1 MKVKKIVDNTI
12 NRSEFN
18 RAYKTYLE
26 RTGKIHCSY
35 CGYHNNENSKK
46 KWYGGFI
53 YDNIKTYHG
62 KRKETNIKYPNWKL
76 VSKNPK
82 QWMDSSIKVVTKT
95 ICWSGKKYIDI
106 TW

>member
-1 MKVKKIVDNTI
+1 MKVKKIVNNTT

-26 RTGKIHCSY
+26 RTGKIRCSY
-35 CGYHNNENSKK
+35 CGYHSNENSKK
-46 KWYGGFI
+46 KWYGGFV
-53 YDNIKTYHG
+53 YNDM
-62 KRKETNIKYPNWKL
+62 ETCIKYPNWKL

-82 QWMDSSIKVVTKT
+82 QWINSPIKVVTKT
-95 ICWSGKKYIDI
+95 IRWNGKKYIDI